1 MHGIARVSNCRIATW
16 LALAV
21 LLLGVACAPS
31 RREATTVP
39 QHVRSGDPAAPDV
52 EDVADEWAGAADA
65 ADAEGDARTE
75 ARTRARADAEGAEG
89 GEDEESAAAE
99 PDPIEGPFPDEEL
112 SRAPHDV
119 LDQVGPDADRPLELA
134 PLPPSMPSYDIP
146 MAYND
151 QVQFWIDFYTIRNR
165 EVFEAGLARSGRYMG
180 LFREIFAEAGLPLD
194 LIHLA
199 HVESGYKTSAYS
211 RSHARGVFQFISGT
225 GRRYGL
231 RIDYWVDERVDPE
244 KSARAAVAYLS
255 DLHAEFGDWY
265 LALAAYNAGEGRI
278 RSALRKSGRDDFWGI
293 ARTSY
298 IRRETKNYVPAILAT
313 VMIAKDPSRY
323 GIDTEPE
330 PRVLYD
336 SVEVEGAADLE
347 VLARCAGTDLET
359 MKQLNPA
366 LRRHQTPP
374 DGATSVR
381 VPIGSAERTLAAL
394 ARVPVGERVLYA
406 RHRVSGGDTLY
417 AIARRYD
424 VSVAA
429 IQQTNHMGRRTT
441 IHVGD
446 VLVIPTAAA
455 ASRTAQAGTTVASA
469 SSQAADTPSATSHR
483 ASSSKAVVHTVR
495 RGETLYR
502 IAALYDTT
510 VELLCALNHISAK
523 STLYPG
529 TRLSVR

>member
-1 MHGIARVSNCRIATW
+1 MHRIARVSTCRIATL
-16 LALAV
+16 LALGV

-31 RREATTVP
+31 RRDASTIPQPASSDADEAP
-39 QHVRSGDPAAPDV
+39 GV
-52 EDVADEWAGAADA
+52 EDAARAATQAEVEEQDA
-65 ADAEGDARTE
+65 AMPQAEGEGEGEAEADTDAVE
-75 ARTRARADAEGAEG
+75 Y
-89 GEDEESAAAE
+89 
-99 PDPIEGPFPDEEL
+99 GPFPDEEL
-112 SRAPHDV
+112 SRAPHDA
-119 LDQVGPDADRPLELA
+119 LDDEVAPEDDRPLELA
-134 PLPPSMPSYDIP
+134 PLPPTLPSYDIP

-151 QVQFWIDFYTIRNR
+151 QVQFWIDFYTGRHR
-165 EVFEAGLARSGRYMG
+165 EVFEAGLERSGRYMG
-180 LFREIFAEAGLPLD
+180 LFREIFSESGLPLD
-194 LIHLA
+194 LIHMA
-199 HVESGYKTSAYS
+199 HVESAYKTSAYS
-211 RSHARGVFQFISGT
+211 RSHARGIFQFISGT

-231 RIDYWVDERVDPE
+231 RIDYWVDDRLDPE

-255 DLHAEFGDWY
+255 DLHDEFGDWY

-293 ARTSY
+293 ARTNW

-323 GIDTEPE
+323 GLAYVPQ
-330 PRVLYD
+330 PRTLYD
-336 SVEVEGAADLE
+336 SVEIEGAADLD

-359 MKQLNPA
+359 MKALNPA
-366 LRRHQTPP
+366 LRRYQTPP

-381 VPIGSAERTLAAL
+381 VPLGSAERTLTAL

-417 AIARRYD
+417 AIARRYG

-446 VLVIPTAAA
+446 ELVIPTAAA
-455 ASRTAQAGTTVASA
+455 ASRTATQGEATTVASSGA
-469 SSQAADTPSATSHR
+469 HR
-483 ASSSKAVVHTVR
+483 AAAPAAAPRRTTANPTVHTVR
-495 RGETLYR
+495 RGETLWR

-523 STLYPG
+523 TTLYPG
-529 TRLSVR
+529 TRLAVR

>member
-1 MHGIARVSNCRIATW
+1 MHRIVRVSTCRIATW
-16 LALAV
+16 LTVAV
-21 LLLGVACAPS
+21 LLLGVACAPA
-31 RREATTVP
+31 RREASTVP
-39 QHVRSGDPAAPDV
+39 QPAQGGERDAVDVDV
-52 EDVADEWAGAADA
+52 EDAWGERGTADEAEGEARPEAEAQADDAEATAEADA
-65 ADAEGDARTE
+65 VEY
-75 ARTRARADAEGAEG
+75 
-89 GEDEESAAAE
+89 
-99 PDPIEGPFPDEEL
+99 GPFPDEEL

-119 LDQVGPDADRPLELA
+119 LDQVGPDADRPVELA

-151 QVQFWIDFYTIRNR
+151 QVQFWIDFYTVRHR

-180 LFREIFAEAGLPLD
+180 LFREVFSEAGLPLD

-211 RSHARGVFQFISGT
+211 RSHARGIFQFIAGT
-225 GRRYGL
+225 GKRYGL
-231 RIDYWVDERVDPE
+231 RIDYWVDDRLDPE

-265 LALAAYNAGEGRI
+265 LALAGYNAGEGRI

-293 ARTSY
+293 ARTNW

-313 VMIAKDPSRY
+313 VMIAKDPARY
-323 GIDTEPE
+323 GIAYAAE

-336 SVEVEGAADLE
+336 TVEVEGAADLD

-366 LRRHQTPP
+366 LRRYQTPP
-374 DGATSVR
+374 DGASLVR
-381 VPIGSAERTLAAL
+381 VPPGSGERTLAAL
-394 ARVPVGERVLYA
+394 ARVPVSERVLYA

-417 AIARRYD
+417 AISRRYG
-424 VSVAA
+424 VSVPA
-429 IQQTNHMGRRTT
+429 IQQTNQMGRRTT

-455 ASRTAQAGTTVASA
+455 ASRSAQGERTAVAAATQATPAGAGSRGVAA
-469 SSQAADTPSATSHR
+469 KPA
-483 ASSSKAVVHTVR
+483 VHTVR
-495 RGETLYR
+495 KGETLWR

-510 VELLCALNHISAK
+510 VELLCSLNRISAK

-529 TRLSVR
+529 TRLAIR

>member
-1 MHGIARVSNCRIATW
+1 
-16 LALAV
+16 
-21 LLLGVACAPS
+21 
-31 RREATTVP
+31 
-39 QHVRSGDPAAPDV
+39 
-52 EDVADEWAGAADA
+52 
-65 ADAEGDARTE
+65 
-75 ARTRARADAEGAEG
+75 
-89 GEDEESAAAE
+89 
-99 PDPIEGPFPDEEL
+99 
-112 SRAPHDV
+112 
-119 LDQVGPDADRPLELA
+119 
-134 PLPPSMPSYDIP
+134 
-146 MAYND
+146 
-151 QVQFWIDFYTIRNR
+151 
-165 EVFEAGLARSGRYMG
+165 
-180 LFREIFAEAGLPLD
+180 
-194 LIHLA
+194 
-199 HVESGYKTSAYS
+199 
-211 RSHARGVFQFISGT
+211 
-225 GRRYGL
+225 
-231 RIDYWVDERVDPE
+231 
-244 KSARAAVAYLS
+244 
-255 DLHAEFGDWY
+255 
-265 LALAAYNAGEGRI
+265 
-278 RSALRKSGRDDFWGI
+278 
-293 ARTSY
+293 
-298 IRRETKNYVPAILAT
+298 
-313 VMIAKDPSRY
+313 
-323 GIDTEPE
+323 
-330 PRVLYD
+330 VLYD